1 MSSSARVAAGAL
13 SMGPSAGY
21 TSNLTVSMFSKV
33 FVLLNMISMFIIL
46 GTSSSHVHIC
56 CHEFTATFLD

>member
-1 MSSSARVAAGAL
+1 MSISARGAAGAL
-13 SMGPSAGY
+13 SMDPSVGY
-21 TSNLTVSMFSKV
+21 TSNLIVSMFNKV
-33 FVLLNMISMFIIL
+33 FVLLNMINMFIVL

>member
-1 MSSSARVAAGAL
+1 MSISARGAAGAL

-33 FVLLNMISMFIIL
+33 FLVLNMIGMFIVL

-56 CHEFTATFLD
+56 CHGFTAIFLD